1 MTMDPNFD
9 LELSSLD
16 LNRDAPPI
24 RDAKFDSKGPGP
36 KVMDAATLA
45 GDSVVN
51 TTGER
56 LGKIRA
62 IMLDVPSGRVAYAVL
77 SFGGFLGA
85 GDKLFAIPW
94 PALKLDP
101 VEKRFVFDVSKERLE
116 TAPGFDKD
124 HWPRM
129 ADREW
134 ATDIHEYYNVPPYWK
149 RDSDWDERDDTLA
162 QSSG

>member
-1 MTMDPNFD
+1 MTMDPT
-9 LELSSLD
+9 LEFSSRD
-16 LNRDAPPI
+16 YDRGASRDRDAD
-24 RDAKFDSKGPGP
+24 RHRGGPGP
-36 KVMDAATLA
+36 EIMDAATLI

-51 TTGER
+51 ATGEH
-56 LGKIRA
+56 LGKIKA
-62 IMLDVPSGRVAYAVL
+62 IMLDVAAARVAYAVL
-77 SFGGFLGA
+77 SFGGILGA

-101 VEKRFVFDVSKERLE
+101 LEKRFVFDVGKERLE
-116 TAPGFDKD
+116 AAPGFDKD

-134 ATDIHEYYNVPPYWK
+134 ATKIHEYYDFPPYWEQE
-149 RDSDWDERDDTLA
+149 SDWDERDDTLA

>member
-1 MTMDPNFD
+1 MQNTND
-9 LELSSLD
+9 
-16 LNRDAPPI
+16 
-24 RDAKFDSKGPGP
+24 PGP
-36 KVMDAATLA
+36 QIIDAATLI
-45 GDSVVN
+45 GDPVVN
-51 TTGER
+51 ATGAH

-62 IMLDVPSGRVAYAVL
+62 IMLDVPTGRVAYAVL

-94 PALKLDP
+94 PALKLDSP
-101 VEKRFVFDVSKERLE
+101 EKRFVFDVSRERLE

-134 ATDIHEYYNVPPYWK
+134 ATEIHDYYNIPPYW
-149 RDSDWDERDDTLA
+149 DEESNWDERDDTLA

>member
-9 LELSSLD
+9 LEFRSLE

-24 RDAKFDSKGPGP
+24 REPGSEPGGPGP
-36 KVMDAATLA
+36 GVMDAATLT

-51 TTGER
+51 ATGEH

-85 GDKLFAIPW
+85 GNKLFAKKSAASRVRSP
-94 PALKLDP
+94 
-101 VEKRFVFDVSKERLE
+101 E
-116 TAPGFDKD
+116 TPC
-124 HWPRM
+124 R
-129 ADREW
+129 
-134 ATDIHEYYNVPPYWK
+134 
-149 RDSDWDERDDTLA
+149 
-162 QSSG
+162 